1 MTKPHLSRID
11 GQLDRSFPAQIRVLT
26 REDDAERQSEN
37 VRLELT
43 FSSETPYLRS
53 SWFDEPW
60 VEVLGHQAGEC
71 DLSRLNSGAPV
82 LANHDRRLQ
91 AGSPLASIG
100 VVDSATVEG
109 GVGRATLTLSR
120 RDGL

>member
-53 SWFDEPW
+53 SWFDEP
-60 VEVLGHQAGEC
+60 
-71 DLSRLNSGAPV
+71 
-82 LANHDRRLQ
+82 
-91 AGSPLASIG
+91 
-100 VVDSATVEG
+100 
-109 GVGRATLTLSR
+109 
-120 RDGL
+120 